1 MIRKSHSPSRFAQ
14 ATPPRFAPAIA
25 CAALA
30 VGLMPLASAAQDGA
44 EKPASYTEAQAERGH
59 QQYKARCLDCHGEN
73 LNDGE
78 FGGAP
83 LKGSE
88 FESKWFDG
96 TADSLYSFMVNAMP
110 PDSPGSLSEGNYADI
125 LAYILSRN
133 GIEAGASEL
142 PKSEDALGK
151 LVIKR

>member
-1 MIRKSHSPSRFAQ
+1 MTRNSHSPSRFAQ
-14 ATPPRFAPAIA
+14 ATALTLAL
-25 CAALA
+25 AALS
-30 VGLMPLASAAQDGA
+30 VGLAPTSGAAQDGA
-44 EKPASYTEAQAERGH
+44 EKPATFTAAQAERGQ

-83 LKGSE
+83 LKGSD

-96 TADSLYSFMVNAMP
+96 TADSLYSFMFNAMP

-142 PKSEDALGK
+142 PKTEEALSN